1 MVPRGLGKNLAM
13 TSAGSV
19 RAAAEAVTDA
29 VLTASRLL
37 IAVSASSIAAVDES
51 ITIPQFRL
59 LVVLHTRA
67 PMKLSILA
75 DHLGVN
81 PSTTTRMVDRLVC
94 TGMVDRQV
102 NPTSRREVV
111 LDLTETGAQTVTRV
125 TQQRRRQIARIV
137 ARMPQGH
144 RTQLIEALEAF
155 NDAGGEPPA
164 TDPQAEWI

>member
-1 MVPRGLGKNLAM
+1 MA
-13 TSAGSV
+13 SAGSPDSV
-19 RAAAEAVTDA
+19 RAAADAVTDA

-59 LVVLHTRA
+59 LVVLHTRG

-75 DHLGVN
+75 EHLGVN
-81 PSTTTRMVDRLVC
+81 PSTTTRMVDRLIF

-102 NPTSRREVV
+102 NPTSRREVL
-111 LDLTETGAQTVTRV
+111 LDLTEDGAQTVTRV

-137 ARMPQGH
+137 ARMPAQH
-144 RTQLIEALEAF
+144 RAQLIEALEAF
-155 NDAGGEPPA
+155 NDAGGEPPV
-164 TDPQAEWI
+164 TDPRGEWI